1 MNKYSWSRNS
11 GLDTSGNGTSRL
23 GPDPGSFLKVFALTP
38 GDFSPTT
45 RVNIL
50 PSLQHSASESA
61 QNVTHFRYS
70 SELGPLE
77 LTEAC

>member
-11 GLDTSGNGTSRL
+11 GNGTSCL
-23 GPDPGSFLKVFALTP
+23 GPDPGSFLALKVFVLTP

-45 RVNIL
+45 WVNIL
-50 PSLQHSASESA
+50 LYLQHSGSESA
-61 QNVTHFRYS
+61 QNVTDFRYS
-70 SELGPLE
+70 PEVGPLE